1 MKEEISLLEIFM
13 VLRRRVFQI
22 AIWSCTG
29 LLAAVLYTFFV
40 VTPMYQSTSKIVV
53 NQTEST
59 NQVLTNTDIQTN
71 LNLINTYQSIIKEP
85 IILEEVISQSGSDI
99 SVAELRDKITVQT
112 EANSLVFGIAVIDE
126 DPYVAADLA
135 NATATLFEQKIGEI
149 LEVKSVTIL
158 SSAAPEVNPVSPNIP
173 LNLILGVFLGIL
185 IGSVSAVIAE
195 MTNKTVKDEKF
206 IETLGWTNLGS
217 VLEMTADEIQ
227 STRISA
233 TKPANRKNGMKLA
246 RRRV

>member
-13 VLRRRVFQI
+13 MLRRRGFQI
-22 AIWSCTG
+22 AIWSIAG
-29 LLAAVLYTFFV
+29 LLAAVLYTFFL

-53 NQTEST
+53 NQTENT
-59 NQVLTNTDIQTN
+59 NQVLTNNDIQTN

-85 IILEEVISQSGSDI
+85 IILEGVIAQSGSDLT
-99 SVAELRDKITVQT
+99 VAELSEKITIQT

-135 NATATLFEQKIGEI
+135 NATSSLFEQKIGEI

-158 SSAAPEVNPVSPNIP
+158 SSAAPELNPVSPNIP
-173 LNLILGVFLGIL
+173 LNIIMGAFLGVL
-185 IGSVSAVIAE
+185 IGSVSAIIAE

-206 IETLGWTNLGS
+206 IESLGWTNLGS
-217 VLEMTADEIQ
+217 VLEMTPEEIR
-227 STRISA
+227 STRI
-233 TKPANRKNGMKLA
+233 TGVKPAIRKNGMKLS